1 MAWILSLTF
10 KVTALSTKKDM
21 IYSYL
26 VKNFN
31 GCENLI
37 INNEVVEVAHEF
49 TICNLQE
56 QQRVG
61 DLDDS
66 DSRQMPK
73 IISFNNWL

>member
-1 MAWILSLTF
+1 
-10 KVTALSTKKDM
+10 M
-21 IYSYL
+21 IYSYS
-26 VKNFN
+26 VKNVH

-37 INNEVVEVAHEF
+37 INNEVVEVTHKF
-49 TICNLQE
+49 TICNLQK

-73 IISFNNWL
+73 SISFNNWL